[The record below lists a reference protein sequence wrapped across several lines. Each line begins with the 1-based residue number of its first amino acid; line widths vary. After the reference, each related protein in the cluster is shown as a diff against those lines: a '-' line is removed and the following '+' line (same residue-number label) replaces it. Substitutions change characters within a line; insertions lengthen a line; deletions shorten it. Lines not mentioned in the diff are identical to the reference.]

1 MFYEVSIALRNR
13 QKKAALLIETGDR
26 LNQLQVSFPFYENVF
41 QFSAAID
48 H

>member
-1 MFYEVSIALRNR
+1 MFYEVSIACNR

-48 H
+48 HW